1 MGIAL
6 AMLAISFTIAAFSLS
21 QNAIAANLSSPT
33 PTLTSTP
40 ISSSAA
46 ISSLTAS
53 PEPTNSVNGTTVQF
67 GYGGIGEECS
77 SLPTANTITLCNC
90 TTPPNCGI
98 ITQISIYLAGIPEGS
113 SVSAV
118 IFANEPE
125 ANFPQGGEPIAQS
138 FETLNV
144 SSVSGQWY
152 NFTMNYSASPN
163 TLYWFGYYSDNITH
177 YFFDTSN
184 NTITVTSQPENGISI
199 QLPVVWYYQGKAIMS
214 LYALYTP
221 VTSNSSQP
229 QPTATPTPSASQPQ
243 PSATPTPSHL
253 DSAIHESILSCWDTL
268 FVLSIIG
275 AETAV
280 VVAHQI
286 RKRAIPEGDKKD

>member
-1 MGIAL
+1 MRKKLTTQRERLKIGIAL
-6 AMLAISFTIAAFSLS
+6 AMLAISFTIAAFSIS

-40 ISSSAA
+40 ISSPAA
-46 ISSLTAS
+46 TPNLTAS
-53 PEPTNSVNGTTVQF
+53 PEPTNPVNGTNVQF
-67 GYGGIGEECS
+67 GDGRIGEECS
-77 SLPTANTITLCNC
+77 SLPTANTITLCNY
-90 TTPPNCGI
+90 TTPPHSGKI
-98 ITQISIYLAGIPEGS
+98 VQISIYLAGIPEGS
-113 SVSAV
+113 NVSAV

-125 ANFPQGGEPIAQS
+125 ANFPQGAEPIAQS

-152 NFTMNYSASPN
+152 NFTMNYPASPN
-163 TLYWFGYYSDNITH
+163 TVYWLGYYSDNITH

-184 NTITVTSQPENGISI
+184 NTITVTSQPENGTSVK
-199 QLPVVWYYQGKAIMS
+199 LPVVWYYQGKAIMS

-221 VTSNSSQP
+221 VTLNSRESQP
-229 QPTATPTPSASQPQ
+229 TITPINLNSAV
-243 PSATPTPSHL
+243 
-253 DSAIHESILSCWDTL
+253 HESTLSCWDIL
-268 FVLSIIG
+268 FVFSIIV

-286 RKRAIPEGDKKD
+286 RKRRYT

>member
-1 MGIAL
+1 MKIGIGL
-6 AMLAISFTIAAFSLS
+6 AMLVISFIFAAFSLS
-21 QNAIAANLSSPT
+21 QNAVAANLSSPT

-40 ISSSAA
+40 ISTPAA
-46 ISSLTAS
+46 APDPTAS
-53 PEPTNSVNGTTVQF
+53 SELTSSVNGTTIEF
-67 GYGGIGEECS
+67 GYAQIGEECS
-77 SLPTANTITLCNC
+77 NLPTANSITLCNY
-90 TTPPNCGI
+90 TTPPHSGI
-98 ITQISIYLAGIPEGS
+98 IVQISIYLAGIPEGS
-113 SVSAV
+113 NVSAV

-125 ANFPQGGEPIAQS
+125 ANFPQGAEPIAQS

-152 NFTMNYSASPN
+152 NFTMNYSALPN
-163 TLYWFGYYSDNITH
+163 TVYWLGYYSDNITH

-184 NTITVTSQPENGISI
+184 HTITVTSQPENKTSI

-221 VTSNSSQP
+221 VTPNSYESQP
-229 QPTATPTPSASQPQ
+229 TITPINLNSAV
-243 PSATPTPSHL
+243 
-253 DSAIHESILSCWDTL
+253 HESTLSCWDIL
-268 FVLSIIG
+268 FVFSIIV

-286 RKRAIPEGDKKD
+286 RKGRYN